1 MVWDQAVEDR
11 QFAMEIPGQ
20 GNNNNKM
27 IIYAES
33 TIRNIVFSLPATS
46 YEEQISL
53 WISGKDNSKAKK
65 AVPLDDAFALF
76 VVFSLQRYWKLHLNK
91 SFIQCLEQRLLEYER
106 LEVGSKKIMFQIF
119 QCLSAV
125 VLSLIFQFT
134 CCFQSCMQFNQ
145 ELFNKITW
153 YHTSQCRNWDAEDA
167 VPSCNFLSL
176 QLLNLHIIFYLKS
189 WKQSSELGDEK
200 V

>member
-65 AVPLDDAFALF
+65 AVPLDDALC
-76 VVFSLQRYWKLHLNK
+76 YC
-91 SFIQCLEQRLLEYER
+91 SFCSFFTP
-106 LEVGSKKIMFQIF
+106 EVLKIAPQ
-119 QCLSAV
+119 
-125 VLSLIFQFT
+125 
-134 CCFQSCMQFNQ
+134 
-145 ELFNKITW
+145 
-153 YHTSQCRNWDAEDA
+153 
-167 VPSCNFLSL
+167 
-176 QLLNLHIIFYLKS
+176 
-189 WKQSSELGDEK
+189 
-200 V
+200 